1 MAKIGTEYGRLGQK
15 RFYNGIFYEEF
26 VPELHGLKGIEAF
39 KEMSNNDAVVGGIL
53 YAIEMLIR
61 QCTFTVAPG
70 GNTDIDKKAAEFVE
84 QCMNDMEY
92 TWQDTI
98 SEILSFLTYGW
109 SYHEIVYKLRRGK
122 KKDIGL
128 SSKYNDGLIGWK
140 KLPIRSQDTFYEW
153 RYKENSDKLIG
164 MVQCAP
170 PNYGQVLIPIEKAL
184 HFTTKSIKANPEGK
198 SILRSAY
205 RAWYFVK
212 RIEEIEGI
220 GIERD
225 LAGFPTLTAP
235 EDLDLWDPDDPEM
248 VRMLSR
254 AQAIVSGIRR
264 DEREGLVLPNG
275 WQLQLL
281 TSGSRRQFD
290 TNQIIDRYHKE
301 IATSVLADF
310 VLLGQSAVGS
320 FALAD
325 SKTQM
330 FSLAVGTYLDTI
342 CEVFNNQGIRRL
354 IDINGKAFEG
364 ITDYPKM
371 QHSDIEQPDLTAFA
385 TYLKTMIDAQIITPD
400 PELERYVRQVGKL
413 PEKVERPIENTA
425 KPEAEDEKVEGATM
439 YKIQSALS
447 KYIRGEFPRDL
458 SKEML
463 LGIGISEERAE
474 EYLQTIDRN
483 HQLTSDGQTVI
494 DGEPKDKAKEDSVE
508 QAQEQSQAV
517 PVKEQRVIPRRAAGH
532 QEEKLSGVNQLLPKE
547 VIEMVKP
554 QDEPQR
560 DTRPEKTEEA
570 EIPQDESKKPVIPA
584 EIRTREPEKSSISQ
598 GALKRENGLRDHI
611 LAANKAAHGMSTERE
626 RIERS

>member
-1 MAKIGTEYGRLGQK
+1 MAKIGAEYGRLGQK
-15 RFYNGIFYEEF
+15 RFYKGIFYEEF
-26 VPELHGLKGIEAF
+26 VPELHGLRGVEAY

-61 QCTFTVAPG
+61 QCKFMVVPG
-70 GNTDIDKKAAEFVE
+70 GDKDIDKKAAEFVE

-92 TWQDTI
+92 TWQDTL

-122 KKDIGL
+122 KKDVGL

-153 RYKENSDKLIG
+153 RYEENSDKLLG
-164 MVQCAP
+164 MVQSAP
-170 PNYGQVLIPIEKAL
+170 PNYTQVLIPIDKAL
-184 HFTTKSIKANPEGK
+184 HFTTKSVKANPEGR

-235 EDLDLWDPDDPEM
+235 EDVDIWDDSDQDM
-248 VRMLSR
+248 KRMLAR
-254 AQAIVSGIRR
+254 AQSIVSGIRR

-310 VLLGQSAVGS
+310 VLLGQNSVGS

-325 SKTQM
+325 NKTAM
-330 FSLAVGTYLDTI
+330 FALAVGTYLDTI
-342 CEVFNNQGIRRL
+342 CEAFNNQGIRRL
-354 IDINGKAFEG
+354 IDINGHAFDG

-371 QHSDIEQPDLTAFA
+371 THTDIEKPDLTAFA
-385 TYLKTMIDAQIITPD
+385 NFLKGMIDAGVITPD
-400 PELERYVRQVGKL
+400 PELERYVRQTGGL
-413 PEKVERPIENTA
+413 PEKVATEQPDGEGDPQDQT
-425 KPEAEDEKVEGATM
+425 PVDEKSESATM

-458 SKEML
+458 TKQML
-463 LGIGISEERAE
+463 EGIGINEERAE
-474 EYLQTIDRN
+474 EYLQSIDRN
-483 HQLTSDGQTVI
+483 HKLSPDGQTVL
-494 DGEPKDKAKEDSVE
+494 DGTPSRKSAEARAEHENAEKRVEAANTKPEKQTDKMEKPQQRRNGIKEHVN
-508 QAQEQSQAV
+508 A
-517 PVKEQRVIPRRAAGH
+517 AAGTPP
-532 QEEKLSGVNQLLPKE
+532 V
-547 VIEMVKP
+547 
-554 QDEPQR
+554 
-560 DTRPEKTEEA
+560 KTEE
-570 EIPQDESKKPVIPA
+570 KKEA
-584 EIRTREPEKSSISQ
+584 DGE
-598 GALKRENGLRDHI
+598 
-611 LAANKAAHGMSTERE
+611 
-626 RIERS
+626 

>member
-1 MAKIGTEYGRLGQK
+1 MAKIGAEYGRLGQR

-61 QCTFTVAPG
+61 QCKFTVAPG
-70 GNTDIDKKAAEFVE
+70 GDTDIDKRAAEFVE
-84 QCMNDMEY
+84 ECMNDMEY
-92 TWQDTI
+92 TWQDTL

-153 RYKENSDKLIG
+153 RYEENTDKLLG

-170 PNYGQVLIPIEKAL
+170 PSYGQVLIPIEKAL

-225 LAGFPTLTAP
+225 LAGFPTLKAP
-235 EDLDLWDPDDPEM
+235 EDMDLWDPDDPEM
-248 VRMLSR
+248 VRALAR
-254 AQAIVSGIRR
+254 AESIVSGVRR
-264 DEREGLVLPNG
+264 DEREGLVLPYG
-275 WQLQLL
+275 WELQLL
-281 TSGSRRQFD
+281 NSGSRRQFD

-310 VLLGQSAVGS
+310 VLLGQNAVGS

-325 SKTQM
+325 NKTQM
-330 FSLAVGTYLDTI
+330 FSLAVGTYLDSI

-354 IDINGKAFEG
+354 IDINGKAFDG
-364 ITDYPKM
+364 ITDYPTM
-371 QHSDIEQPDLTAFA
+371 RHSDIETPDLAAFS
-385 TYLKTMIDAQIITPD
+385 TFLKTMIDAGVIKPD
-400 PELERYVRQVGKL
+400 PELERYVRQIGSL
-413 PEKVERPIENTA
+413 PEKVETE
-425 KPEAEDEKVEGATM
+425 PEEGEEEQTPDEERVESATM

-463 LGIGISEERAE
+463 IGIGISEERAE
-474 EYLQTIDRN
+474 EYLKLIDTN
-483 HQLTSDGQTVI
+483 HKLSPDGQTVI
-494 DGEPKDKAKEDSVE
+494 DGDPEDKKEEARNESAEEEKPQEKGNRAVQAHHNGLKDHV
-508 QAQEQSQAV
+508 
-517 PVKEQRVIPRRAAGH
+517 RAASG
-532 QEEKLSGVNQLLPKE
+532 QKIQVSGKKEEKDQ
-547 VIEMVKP
+547 
-554 QDEPQR
+554 
-560 DTRPEKTEEA
+560 
-570 EIPQDESKKPVIPA
+570 
-584 EIRTREPEKSSISQ
+584 
-598 GALKRENGLRDHI
+598 
-611 LAANKAAHGMSTERE
+611 
-626 RIERS
+626 

>member
-1 MAKIGTEYGRLGQK
+1 MAKIGNEIGRLGQR

-26 VPELHGLKGIEAF
+26 VPELHGQKGIEAF
-39 KEMSNNDAVVGGIL
+39 KEMANNDAVVGGIL

-61 QCTFTVAPG
+61 QCEFTVSPG
-70 GNTDIDKKAAEFVE
+70 GNTDADKRAAEFVE
-84 QCMNDMEY
+84 ECMDDMEY
-92 TWQDTI
+92 TWQDTL

-153 RYKENSDKLIG
+153 RYEENSDKLIG

-170 PNYGQVLIPIEKAL
+170 PSYGQVLIPIEKAL
-184 HFTTKSIKANPEGK
+184 HFTTKSVKANPEGK

-235 EDLDLWDPDDPEM
+235 EDMDIWNTDDPEM
-248 VRMLSR
+248 ERILTS
-254 AQAIVSGIRR
+254 AQSIVSGIRR
-264 DEREGLVLPNG
+264 DEREGLVLPHG
-275 WQLQLL
+275 WELQLL

-330 FSLAVGTYLDTI
+330 FSLAVGTYLDSI

-354 IDINGKAFEG
+354 IDINGKAFDG
-364 ITDYPKM
+364 ITDYPTM
-371 QHSDIEQPDLTAFA
+371 RHSDIESPDLASFSTF
-385 TYLKTMIDAQIITPD
+385 LKTMIDAGVIKPD
-400 PELERYVRQVGKL
+400 AELERYVRQIGSL
-413 PEKVERPIENTA
+413 PERVEPDEPAVEEPQPEEN
-425 KPEAEDEKVEGATM
+425 EKETEVDSKSESATM
-439 YKIQSALS
+439 YKIQSALT
-447 KYIRGEFPRDL
+447 KYTKGEFPRDL

-463 LGIGISEERAE
+463 IGLGISEKRAE
-474 EYLQTIDRN
+474 EYLQLIDKNREKESKEN
-483 HQLTSDGQTVI
+483 QDRKPQKADSGKKETEAERKPTEQIKPQETANKRPLKDPEGTGNKRPVEDNRKEAGNERPQQHQNGL
-494 DGEPKDKAKEDSVE
+494 KDHVMAASGITPEYPRKKEEDS
-508 QAQEQSQAV
+508 
-517 PVKEQRVIPRRAAGH
+517 
-532 QEEKLSGVNQLLPKE
+532 
-547 VIEMVKP
+547 
-554 QDEPQR
+554 
-560 DTRPEKTEEA
+560 
-570 EIPQDESKKPVIPA
+570 
-584 EIRTREPEKSSISQ
+584 
-598 GALKRENGLRDHI
+598 
-611 LAANKAAHGMSTERE
+611 
-626 RIERS
+626 